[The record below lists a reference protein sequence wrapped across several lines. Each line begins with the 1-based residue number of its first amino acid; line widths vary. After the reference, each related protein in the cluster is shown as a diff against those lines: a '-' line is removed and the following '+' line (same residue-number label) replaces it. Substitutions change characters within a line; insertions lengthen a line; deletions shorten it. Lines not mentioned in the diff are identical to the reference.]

1 MPYGPLQVLIGL
13 CVTRVQIR
21 MHCFQLDA
29 ASAQPH
35 VSHHRSD
42 PHDSQDLMPGQP
54 PRLEHGPVFQN
65 MLEEIGDGVMTSSTH
80 ET

>member
-1 MPYGPLQVLIGL
+1 ML
-13 CVTRVQIR
+13 RVFKSEWSLEKNL
-21 MHCFQLDA
+21 HCFQLDA
-29 ASAQPH
+29 ASVQPH

-65 MLEEIGDGVMTSSTH
+65 MPEEIGDGAMTSSTH
-80 ET
+80 ETLTS